1 MLRAVKNIL
10 RGQVFDENFLMC
22 VSSIGAFCIGSYTEA
37 VAVMLLYQ
45 LGELFQDMAV
55 GKSRKSIASLMDI
68 RPDSANVIRDGK
80 VVTGFARRCKN
91 RRNDYR

>member
-1 MLRAVKNIL
+1 
-10 RGQVFDENFLMC
+10 
-22 VSSIGAFCIGSYTEA
+22 
-37 VAVMLLYQ
+37 MLLYQ

-80 VVTGFARRCKN
+80 VVTVSPEDVKKSAKRLSLSRAKKSSARRIC
-91 RRNDYR
+91 Y